1 MTLANNMLEQHD
13 NLTTLYQRS
22 NSGLIPRSH
31 RHISSQFP
39 CGRLDI
45 SFWDVIE
52 KSRFKVVEEDGEST
66 TTDIAATL
74 SIIPNDTKKSAS
86 SLTFSFTPHI
96 NPLVKISYQ
105 AMKPNDSEVFKI
117 VKFGDVETLI
127 RAIESGSAS
136 LTDQDEKGRSLL
148 SVSPV
153 DIVNLSL

>member
-1 MTLANNMLEQHD
+1 MLEQHD

-86 SLTFSFTPHI
+86 SLTFSFTLHI